1 MQSLFRSISFRTC
14 RGRYPQRCP
23 AVTLWVHAFFQG
35 VFCLVIRPFQLDDL
49 LLVHRLGGQASKLN
63 AIQALLYPRSAAMAA
78 LGAYVPGIGGNV
90 RTYVLRQRRNSLA
103 HAGFIQVQKRSGRPE
118 ADILMLAPALDTSWG
133 HPAIWEKLLSHYA
146 REAARQ
152 NISRIY
158 ADVPDQPLLVHTF
171 SQVGFKPYTRQTIWR
186 LAHYHT
192 PSTTTPPINGS
203 APQNIRIQVRSH
215 EWALTQLYRRVTPE
229 AVQRAE
235 GAVGAELEKSVKP
248 VVLDWWQS
256 SSYSQYVLMSESEL
270 RGCLLIGRSPRG
282 YWMRILADTQNPDTH
297 HIHCLLRHGLQV
309 VNTRKN
315 HLPIYMGVRDYHGG
329 LGRILADY
337 GFAPF
342 TDRAR
347 MVRHVPA
354 WARQSARQRLPA
366 VETVGE
372 AIPTSFALP
381 QPGKRSTE
389 LMSQQFHS
397 SQADRHVH

>member
-1 MQSLFRSISFRTC
+1 M
-14 RGRYPQRCP
+14 
-23 AVTLWVHAFFQG
+23 
-35 VFCLVIRPFQLDDL
+35 IRPFQLDDL

-63 AIQALLYPRSAAMAA
+63 VIQALLYPRSAAMAA
-78 LGAYVPGIGGNV
+78 LGAYIPGIGGNV
-90 RTYVLRQRRNSLA
+90 STYILRQRRNSLA
-103 HAGFIQVQKRSGRPE
+103 HAGFIQVQKRAGRPE

-146 REAARQ
+146 QEAARQ
-152 NISRIY
+152 HISRIY

-186 LAHYHT
+186 FAHHHT
-192 PSTTTPPINGS
+192 LPNTAPHINGN
-203 APQNIRIQVRSH
+203 APQDIKLQTRTH
-215 EWALTQLYRRVTPE
+215 EWDLTQLYRRVTPE

-235 GAVGAELEKSVKP
+235 GALGSEMESSVKP

-256 SSYSQYVLMSESEL
+256 SSYTQYVLKSKGETQ
-270 RGCLLIGRSPRG
+270 GGLLIGRSSRG
-282 YWMRILADTQNPDTH
+282 YWMRILADTQNPDTQY
-297 HIHCLLRHGLQV
+297 IHSLLRYALQV
-309 VNTRKN
+309 VNTTNN

-329 LGRILADY
+329 LDTILTDY

-354 WARQSARQRLPA
+354 WARHHARQPLPA

-372 AIPTSFALP
+372 AIPTSFVLP
-381 QPGKRSTE
+381 RPSKQPTE
-389 LMSQQFHS
+389 LMSQKLRDSAPHAHPHS
-397 SQADRHVH
+397 HIADGCGG

>member
-1 MQSLFRSISFRTC
+1 M
-14 RGRYPQRCP
+14 Y
-23 AVTLWVHAFFQG
+23 AFTQG

-90 RTYVLRQRRNSLA
+90 STHVLRQRRNSLA

-118 ADILMLAPALDTSWG
+118 ADIIMLAPALDTSWG
-133 HPAIWEKLLSHYA
+133 HPAIWEKLLSYYA
-146 REAARQ
+146 QEAARQ
-152 NISRIY
+152 RISRIY

-186 LAHYHT
+186 LAHHHI
-192 PSTTTPPINGS
+192 PSTTTPHTNGY
-203 APQNIRIQVRSH
+203 APQEIRTQVRSH
-215 EWALTQLYRRVTPE
+215 EWGLTQLYQRVTPE
-229 AVQRAE
+229 TVQRAE
-235 GAVGAELEKSVKP
+235 GALGAEMEKSVKP

-256 SSYSQYVLMSESEL
+256 SSYTQYVLMSKDEVH
-270 RGCLLIGRSPRG
+270 GGVLIGRSSRG

-297 HIHCLLRHGLQV
+297 HIHSLLRYGLQA
-309 VNTRKN
+309 VNTTNR

-329 LGRILADY
+329 LGTILADY

-354 WARQSARQRLPA
+354 WARQSSRQRLPA
-366 VETVGE
+366 VEAVGE
-372 AIPTSFALP
+372 AVPTSFVLP
-381 QPGKRSTE
+381 HPSKQQSEMAPQQLHPFRTE
-389 LMSQQFHS
+389 QYARQRR
-397 SQADRHVH
+397 ADGYGS